1 MFSLTDLINALKAV
15 AVLANDLKRH
25 DEELKQLRTE
35 VRDLTIA
42 VHALAQEI
50 KNEKERSAQR
60 HENLLLEVENRL
72 LRFERALP
80 PTKKAVRKASKKAA
94 KR

>member
-1 MFSLTDLINALKAV
+1 M
-15 AVLANDLKRH
+15 
-25 DEELKQLRTE
+25 KQLRTE

-50 KNEKERSAQR
+50 KNNKERSAQR
-60 HENLLLEVENRL
+60 HENLVLGVENRM
-72 LRFERALP
+72 LRLERVLP
-80 PTKKAVRKASKKAA
+80 ATEKGARKSSKKRS